1 MGCELFTLGI
11 VVGLTLTAA
20 ALVFQFFSDK
30 RKEEFQNLTN
40 ELKVNNYK
48 K

>member
-30 RKEEFQNLTN
+30 RKKEFQNLTN
-40 ELKVNNYK
+40 ELEVTN
-48 K
+48 

>member
-1 MGCELFTLGI
+1 MGCELFTIGI
-11 VVGLTLTAA
+11 VAGLTLTAA

-30 RKEEFQNLTN
+30 RKKEFQNLTN
-40 ELKVNNYK
+40 ELEVNNYK